1 MTATSRSP
9 VTRGSFCRSSEFDA
23 TCEASQSRMQDQRRG
38 NVCGKGEWPGP
49 GITGWRFESSSAHH
63 RKPRSAGFLVLELP
77 LARWRTRRTPALA
90 FRRRL
95 RLDMRQTARR
105 HRVSD
110 AERYRAV
117 TAARERFLA
126 GDDRVRGVR
135 PEVAT
140 SWYRCREQYHVDPG
154 LSQAPAASAQDE
166 SSAEHTLEHEIVFAQ
181 LGGAAASIAGEV
193 ESAGGVVTVADSA
206 GRILTIQGD
215 KETLRRARDSN
226 MAPWSCW
233 SEWATGTNG
242 MGTALEAPG
251 PVLIT
256 GPEHWCAGFD
266 EWVCA
271 GVSVRDAVTHDPIA
285 VLDVST
291 WRAHLP
297 AEAGKWL
304 SRAVGSARAG
314 LRQRARDSGAELA
327 AAFAQTHA
335 RSGQSVAA
343 LDASGKVVIAD
354 EGASLFL
361 GVPARVPALDPAVRW
376 QPGLNLEGLARHAVK
391 QARNDHGWVGST
403 QIVTE
408 LTSEPCRIT
417 LRPVFLAD
425 QPIGTLALFG
435 SEVGSSME
443 RERTEPV
450 MSRPARVVGVSGDRM
465 VLLHRPEVHFAEAD
479 GNAVWLVTEE
489 GRLQAAVRGIDK
501 LEEELAGGEFLR
513 VHRRFLVNLS
523 CVRAVDRGARGEL
536 SLIMDGAAREAV
548 PVSRRN
554 VPAVRRALGL

>member
-1 MTATSRSP
+1 MS
-9 VTRGSFCRSSEFDA
+9 
-23 TCEASQSRMQDQRRG
+23 
-38 NVCGKGEWPGP
+38 K
-49 GITGWRFESSSAHH
+49 
-63 RKPRSAGFLVLELP
+63 
-77 LARWRTRRTPALA
+77 
-90 FRRRL
+90 
-95 RLDMRQTARR
+95 TARR
-105 HRVSD
+105 HRITD
-110 AERYRAV
+110 AERYQAV
-117 TAARERFLA
+117 TTARERFLA

-154 LSQAPAASAQDE
+154 LTMAPPASAQEE
-166 SSAEHTLEHEIVFAQ
+166 SSTEHTLEHEIVFAQ
-181 LGGAAASIAGEV
+181 LGGAAASIAKDV
-193 ESAGGVVTVADSA
+193 ESVGGVVTVTDAA
-206 GRILTIQGD
+206 GRILTVQGD
-215 KETLRRARDSN
+215 KETLGRARDSN

-251 PVLIT
+251 AVLIS
-256 GPEHWCAGFD
+256 GPEHWCTGFD

-271 GVSVRDAVTHDPIA
+271 GVAVRDAVTREAVA

-297 AEAGKWL
+297 PEAAGWL

-314 LRQRARDSGAELA
+314 LRQRARDSGGELA

-376 QPGLNLEGLARHAVK
+376 QPGLNLGGLARHAIK
-391 QARNDHGWVGST
+391 QARQDHGWVGST
-403 QIVTE
+403 HVVTE
-408 LTSEPCRIT
+408 LSSEPCRIT
-417 LRPVFLAD
+417 LRPVFFAD

-435 SEVGSSME
+435 AEPGHAIDHE
-443 RERTEPV
+443 RPEPV

-465 VLLHRPEVHFAEAD
+465 VLLHRPEVRYAEAD
-479 GNAVWLVTEE
+479 GNAVWLVTDE

-501 LEEELAGGEFLR
+501 LEDELAGGEFLR

-523 CVRAVDRGARGEL
+523 CVRAVTRGAKAEL
-536 SLIMDGAAREAV
+536 SLIMDGATREAV

-554 VPAVRRALGL
+554 VPALRRALGL

>member
-1 MTATSRSP
+1 MS
-9 VTRGSFCRSSEFDA
+9 
-23 TCEASQSRMQDQRRG
+23 
-38 NVCGKGEWPGP
+38 
-49 GITGWRFESSSAHH
+49 
-63 RKPRSAGFLVLELP
+63 
-77 LARWRTRRTPALA
+77 
-90 FRRRL
+90 
-95 RLDMRQTARR
+95 QTAKR
-105 HRVSD
+105 HRMSD
-110 AERYRAV
+110 AERYQAV

-140 SWYRCREQYHVDPG
+140 SWYRCREHYHVDPS
-154 LSQAPAASAQDE
+154 LSQAPPASAQEE

-181 LGGAAASIAGEV
+181 LGGAAASIASEV
-193 ESAGGVVTVADSA
+193 ESVGGVVNVTDGA
-206 GRILTIQGD
+206 GRILTVQGD
-215 KETLRRARDSN
+215 KETLSRARDSN

-251 PVLIT
+251 AVLIG
-256 GPEHWCAGFD
+256 GPEHWCTGFH

-271 GVSVRDAVTHDPIA
+271 GVAVRDAVTYDAIA

-297 AEAGKWL
+297 PQAAGWL
-304 SRAVGSARAG
+304 SKAVGGASAI
-314 LRQRARDSGAELA
+314 LRQRARDSGGELA
-327 AAFAQTHA
+327 AAFTQTRA
-335 RSGQSVAA
+335 RSGQALAA

-376 QPGLNLEGLARHAVK
+376 QPGLDLGRVARHAIK
-391 QARNDHGWVGST
+391 QARQDHGWVGST
-403 QIVTE
+403 QIMTE
-408 LTSEPCRIT
+408 LSSEPCRIT

-425 QPIGTLALFG
+425 QPIGALAVFG
-435 SEVGSSME
+435 SELGDPIE
-443 RERTEPV
+443 RERAEPGL
-450 MSRPARVVGVSGDRM
+450 SPPPRIVGVSGERM
-465 VLLHRPEVHFAEAD
+465 VLLRRPEVRFAEAH
-479 GNAVWLVTEE
+479 GNDVWLVTDE
-489 GRLQAAVRGIDK
+489 GRLQAAVHGIDK

-513 VHRRFLVNLS
+513 VHRRFIVNLS
-523 CVRAVDRGARGEL
+523 CVRAVDRGPRGEL
-536 SLIMDGAAREAV
+536 SLIMDGAACEAV

>member
-1 MTATSRSP
+1 MS
-9 VTRGSFCRSSEFDA
+9 
-23 TCEASQSRMQDQRRG
+23 
-38 NVCGKGEWPGP
+38 
-49 GITGWRFESSSAHH
+49 
-63 RKPRSAGFLVLELP
+63 
-77 LARWRTRRTPALA
+77 
-90 FRRRL
+90 
-95 RLDMRQTARR
+95 QTAKR
-105 HRVSD
+105 HRITN
-110 AERYRAV
+110 AERHQAV

-140 SWYRCREQYHVDPG
+140 SWYRCREQYHVDPS
-154 LSQAPAASAQDE
+154 LSKAPPASALDE
-166 SSAEHTLEHEIVFAQ
+166 SSGEHTLEHEIVFTQ
-181 LGGAAASIAGEV
+181 LGSAAASIASEV
-193 ESAGGVVTVADSA
+193 ESLGGVITVTDGA
-206 GRILTIQGD
+206 GRILTVQGD
-215 KETLRRARDSN
+215 KRTLHRARDSN

-251 PVLIT
+251 PVLIS
-256 GPEHWCAGFD
+256 GPEHWCEGFH

-271 GVSVRDAVTHDPIA
+271 GVAVRDAVTHDAVA
-285 VLDVST
+285 VLDVSA

-297 AEAGKWL
+297 PQAAGWL
-304 SRAVGSARAG
+304 SKAVDGARTI

-327 AAFAQTHA
+327 AAFAQTRA
-335 RSGQSVAA
+335 RSGQALAA
-343 LDASGKVVIAD
+343 LDARGRVVIAD

-361 GVPARVPALDPAVRW
+361 GVPARVPAFDPAIRW
-376 QPGLNLEGLARHAVK
+376 QAGLNLEGLARHAIK
-391 QARNDHGWVGST
+391 QARLDHAWVGST

-408 LTSEPCRIT
+408 LTSEPRRIT

-435 SEVGSSME
+435 AEPGDSIEHE
-443 RERTEPV
+443 RPMPV
-450 MSRPARVVGVSGDRM
+450 LSPPSRVVGVSGDRM
-465 VLLHRPEVHFAEAD
+465 VLLHRPEVRYAEAD
-479 GNAVWLVTEE
+479 GNAVWLVTDE

-523 CVRAVDRGARGEL
+523 CVREVDRGSKGEL
-536 SLIMDGAAREAV
+536 SLIMDGAARDAV
-548 PVSRRN
+548 PVSRRS

>member
-1 MTATSRSP
+1 MW
-9 VTRGSFCRSSEFDA
+9 GFDA
-23 TCEASQSRMQDQRRG
+23 GRR
-38 NVCGKGEWPGP
+38 VCCVNSVP
-49 GITGWRFESSSAHH
+49 
-63 RKPRSAGFLVLELP
+63 
-77 LARWRTRRTPALA
+77 
-90 FRRRL
+90 
-95 RLDMRQTARR
+95 DMSQTAQR
-105 HRVSD
+105 HRMSD
-110 AERYRAV
+110 VERFRAV
-117 TAARERFLA
+117 SAARERFLA
-126 GDDRVRGVR
+126 GDDRIRGVR

-154 LSQAPAASAQDE
+154 LRQAPAASAQDE
-166 SSAEHTLEHEIVFAQ
+166 FSAEHTLEHEIVFAQ
-181 LGGAAASIAGEV
+181 LGGAAASIASEV
-193 ESAGGVVTVADSA
+193 ESVGGVVTVADSA

-256 GPEHWCAGFD
+256 GPEHWCTGFD

-291 WRAHLP
+291 WRANLP
-297 AEAGKWL
+297 AQAAGWL
-304 SRAVGSARAG
+304 SKAVSGARAI

-327 AAFAQTHA
+327 AAFTQATA
-335 RSGQSVAA
+335 RSGQAVAA
-343 LDASGKVVIAD
+343 LDANGKVVIAD
-354 EGASLFL
+354 EQASLVL

-376 QPGLNLEGLARHAVK
+376 HPGLDLGRLARHATT
-391 QARNDHGWVGST
+391 QARLDHGWVGST
-403 QIVTE
+403 QITTE
-408 LTSEPCRIT
+408 LGSEPCRIT
-417 LRPVFLAD
+417 LRPVFLAE
-425 QPIGTLALFG
+425 QPIGALAVFG
-435 SEVGSSME
+435 YANGDPIE
-443 RERTEPV
+443 RQA
-450 MSRPARVVGVSGDRM
+450 PAAVPGPFTRIVGVSGERM
-465 VLLHRPEVHFAEAD
+465 VLLHRPEVRFAEAD
-479 GNAVWLVTEE
+479 GNDVWLVTDE

-523 CVRAVDRGARGEL
+523 CVRAAERGQRGEL
-536 SLIMDGAAREAV
+536 SLIMDGAAREVV